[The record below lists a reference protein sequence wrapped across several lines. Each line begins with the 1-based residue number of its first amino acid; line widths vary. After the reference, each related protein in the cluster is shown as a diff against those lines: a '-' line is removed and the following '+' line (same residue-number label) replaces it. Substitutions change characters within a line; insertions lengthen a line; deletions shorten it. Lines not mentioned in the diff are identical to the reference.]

1 MTDFFR
7 CRDRRAT
14 PHDHA
19 WFRRHPRPPGARTG
33 LGGDAGGAR
42 QPEARAELP
51 LRIHALV
58 QCCRIW
64 TACLQGRSFET
75 FEERGDQI
83 CDLGGARE
91 GWAEDYAEM
100 GIRAVLWVM
109 FRSPG
114 TGIRSATIWILRGAT
129 ACFARRLRQRT
140 KPPAMPAAASSAS
153 SPLPRLI
160 PAARAKSG
168 RRRARP
174 RAADPDPCGP
184 VHHRVSGNR
193 EAIWRNTDRLAGE
206 DRRARRGYR
215 HRPWHFSQRSPVP
228 ALPACGRLFA
238 PARQRRASRPL
249 PGCVCT
255 TRHRDEHA

>member
-1 MTDFFR
+1 M
-7 CRDRRAT
+7 
-14 PHDHA
+14 
-19 WFRRHPRPPGARTG
+19 PGFV
-33 LGGDAGGAR
+33 D
-42 QPEARAELP
+42 
-51 LRIHALV
+51 IHARPGHEPGWEGMLEELGSPKLG
-58 QCCRIW
+58 QSSLYEFMPLFNAAEYGRHACRVAVSKLLKSGV
-64 TACLQGRSFET
+64 TRSAISG
-75 FEERGDQI
+75 ERGRDGPRITQK
-83 CDLGGARE
+83 R
-91 GWAEDYAEM
+91 
-100 GIRAVLWVM
+100 IRAVLWVM

>member
-1 MTDFFR
+1 
-7 CRDRRAT
+7 
-14 PHDHA
+14 
-19 WFRRHPRPPGARTG
+19 
-33 LGGDAGGAR
+33 
-42 QPEARAELP
+42 
-51 LRIHALV
+51 
-58 QCCRIW
+58 
-64 TACLQGRSFET
+64 
-75 FEERGDQI
+75 
-83 CDLGGARE
+83 
-91 GWAEDYAEM
+91 M

-140 KPPAMPAAASSAS
+140 KPPAMPAAASRAS

-206 DRRARRGYR
+206 DRALGEDTVIGHGIFLNDHPFLHYPHVDDFSLLRDSGAQVAHCPVVFARRGIAMNTLDRYR
-215 HRPWHFSQRSPVP
+215 KAGIRCGIGTDTFPHNNPLSSTWCGPDHRQ
-228 ALPACGRLFA
+228 
-238 PARQRRASRPL
+238 
-249 PGCVCT
+249 
-255 TRHRDEHA
+255 E